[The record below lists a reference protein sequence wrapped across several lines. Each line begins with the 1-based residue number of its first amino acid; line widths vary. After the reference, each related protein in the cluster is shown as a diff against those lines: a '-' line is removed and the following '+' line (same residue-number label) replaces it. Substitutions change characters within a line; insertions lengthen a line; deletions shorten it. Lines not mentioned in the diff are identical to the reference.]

1 MHGRLVRNH
10 PPMRRISII
19 AAVALVTAALFPAS
33 WNRVDASS
41 RSTPV
46 NGHIRSQMVAGPFCT
61 SPVQL
66 CTAGRFNGGIQGEFE
81 FTATSLTPTPTA
93 GVFFYTGTIV
103 VHTQRD
109 KLFCADAGVFNTA
122 GDGELAVSARSR
134 AAPMTWPEPRDI
146 CRRSEL
152 LPSPPV
158 ATATTAAS

>member
-1 MHGRLVRNH
+1 
-10 PPMRRISII
+10 MRRISII

-103 VHTQRD
+103 VHTQRGE
-109 KLFCADAGVFNTA
+109 LFCADAGVFNTA
-122 GDGELAVSARSR
+122 GDGELADLCTITGGTGDLAGASGYLQ
-134 AAPMTWPEPRDI
+134 TI
-146 CRRSEL
+146 G
-152 LPSPPV
+152 
-158 ATATTAAS
+158 TFTAAAGGDSDYRGKLTTP